1 MAFIGMRHVV
11 VAKVATHSAG
21 SEPTYSA
28 GMVAGKA
35 ITGNLTINRN
45 NNPLYAD
52 DVIAEDDNG
61 ITSMELELGLDDMM
75 EDVQEYLGLIEKKTV
90 GTGTDAVTTY
100 YDTDKSGNDVGVG
113 YIRVRRKNGETKF
126 QALWIYNAL
135 FSIESENSQTKGE
148 TIEWNTPTANGRC
161 KGLDVDGSGDRKFRK
176 RQLFDTESAAATWLD
191 GLAQISVSGNG

>member
-11 VAKVATHSAG
+11 IARVASHTPG

-61 ITSMELELGLDDMM
+61 ITSMELELGLDDLL
-75 EDVQEYLGLIEKKTV
+75 EDVQEYMGLLEKKTT
-90 GTGTDAVTTY
+90 GTGSDAVDTY
-100 YDTDKSGNDVGVG
+100 FDTDDSASDVGVG
-113 YIRVRRKNGETKF
+113 YIRVRRKNGVTKF
-126 QALWIYNAL
+126 QALWIFSAL

-161 KGLDVDGSGDRKFRK
+161 KGLDVDGSGKRKFRK
-176 RQLFDTESAAATWLD
+176 RRLFDTESDAVEFLD
-191 GLAQISVSGNG
+191 GIAQLPGA

>member
-11 VAKVATHSAG
+11 IARVASHTPG

-61 ITSMELELGLDDMM
+61 ITSMELELGLDDLL
-75 EDVQEYLGLIEKKTV
+75 EEVQEYMGLLEKKTT
-90 GTGTDAVTTY
+90 GTGSDAVDTY
-100 YDTDKSGNDVGVG
+100 YDTDDSASDVGVG
-113 YIRVRRKNGETKF
+113 YIRVRRKNGVTKF
-126 QALWIYNAL
+126 QALWIFSAL

-161 KGLDVDGSGDRKFRK
+161 KGLDVDSSGKRKFRK
-176 RQLFDTESAAATWLD
+176 RRLFDTESDAVAFLD
-191 GLAQISVSGNG
+191 ELAQIPGT

>member
-11 VAKVATHSAG
+11 IAKVSAHTPG
-21 SEPTYSA
+21 TEPTYGN

-61 ITSMELELGLDDMM
+61 ITSMELELGLDDLL
-75 EDVQEYLGLIEKKTV
+75 EDVQEYMGLLEKKTT
-90 GTGTDAVTTY
+90 GTGTSAVDTY
-100 YDTDKSGNDVGVG
+100 YDTDKSADDVGVG
-113 YIRVRRKNGETKF
+113 YIRVRRKNGATKY
-126 QALWIYNAL
+126 QALWIYNTL

-148 TIEWNTPTANGRC
+148 NIEWNTPTVNGRC
-161 KGLDVDGSGDRKFRK
+161 FGMEIDSTGDLTYRKIRN
-176 RQLFDTESAAATWLD
+176 FDSESEAASWLN
-191 GLAQISVSGNG
+191 GLANYSGT